1 MRRSSPQ
8 SLTETMIMDINGS
21 VALVTG
27 ANRGIGMA
35 FTEAL
40 LAHGAAKVYA
50 GVRDLNAAL
59 NPRLTPLQLDV
70 TDEGQ
75 VDAAARA
82 AADVNIVVNNAGVIG
97 GPSLMQG
104 SLDGARREMEV
115 NYLGTWAVSR
125 AFAPVLAGNGGG
137 ALVNMLSVTSWVAHR
152 RFPSYAA
159 SKSAQWSLTNAFR
172 MALREQGTLV
182 VGVHAG
188 YVDTELA
195 AEVDS
200 PKIDA
205 GDVAEAAMSGLLND
219 EPEVLVDEVTR
230 NVRAALSG
238 DLEILYAN
246 R

>member
-1 MRRSSPQ
+1 M
-8 SLTETMIMDINGS
+8 EIKGS

-50 GVRDLNAAL
+50 GVRDPKAVLAFG
-59 NPRLTPLQLDV
+59 LTPLRLDV
-70 TDEGQ
+70 TDGEQ
-75 VDAAARA
+75 VAAAA
-82 AADVNIVVNNAGVIG
+82 GAADDVSIVINNAGVAG
-97 GPSLMQG
+97 GPSLLEG

-115 NYLGTWAVSR
+115 NYFGTWAVSR
-125 AFAPVLAGNGGG
+125 AFAPVLAANGGG
-137 ALVNMLSVTSWVAHR
+137 ALVSMLSVGSWVASR

-172 MALREQGTLV
+172 LALREQGTLV

-188 YVDTELA
+188 FVDTDLTA
-195 AEVDS
+195 GVDA
-200 PKIDA
+200 PKIPA
-205 GDVAEAAMSGLLND
+205 GDVAEATMTGLLND
-219 EPEVLVDEVTR
+219 ESEVLVDEVTR
-230 NVRAALSG
+230 QVRAALSG
-238 DLEILYAN
+238 GLDELYAN